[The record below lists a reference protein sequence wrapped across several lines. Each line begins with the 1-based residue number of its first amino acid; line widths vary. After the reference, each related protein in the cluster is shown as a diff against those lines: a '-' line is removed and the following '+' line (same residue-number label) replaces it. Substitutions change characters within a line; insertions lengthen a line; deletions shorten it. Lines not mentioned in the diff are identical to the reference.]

1 MHADGRGEYVVM
13 VSPLGT
19 ITYLPY
25 LCHVVAYFAIYFL
38 RNLRNGFYDSR
49 APNADKDNTEM
60 LQIRRSGVGGNLNQ
74 AIAYPFLLEPP
85 SDLPYQQGA

>member
-1 MHADGRGEYVVM
+1 MIVHADGRGEYYVVM

-19 ITYLPY
+19 YLPH
-25 LCHVVAYFAIYFL
+25 LCHGRRLVCNIFSGNV
-38 RNLRNGFYDSR
+38 FYDSR

-60 LQIRRSGVGGNLNQ
+60 LRIRRSGVGGNLNQ

-85 SDLPYQQGA
+85 SDLPYEQGA